1 MIPAHES
8 IGYSHGRFLFLRMA
22 RQMVR
27 QESIFLGTAPARRG
41 IMSVDIIPCPSDM
54 APPGDFRYNVCRH
67 YTMSFGHGRSAPDAM
82 RRGIMSVDII
92 PYRIEFVKKRLG
104 HESDADIYS

>member
-1 MIPAHES
+1 MGVFFISEDGQAN
-8 IGYSHGRFLFLRMA
+8 G
-22 RQMVR
+22 
-27 QESIFLGTAPARRG
+27 PAREYFPWDG
-41 IMSVDIIPCPSDM
+41 SCP
-54 APPGDFRYNVCRH
+54 ARYNVCRH

-92 PYRIEFVKKRLG
+92 PYRIGFVKKRSG